1 MRRSVIIIVSLISAV
16 ALLAPTLFTQ
26 GSDPREPGRF
36 PTDVMQA
43 SQSSTQLAQSGSR
56 SLVDRLKAIRGEV
69 TSEHSNSGTA
79 AAPHAAGAAPVT
91 EPANNSSL
99 RSVLKRRGASQGAP
113 IVEPEAPQE
122 TMSDTPGL
130 VSPGP
135 VSPLNAAPITE
146 PADDAPLAEIDSS
159 RRTARRPGRAMPTF
173 NRAMVP
179 STESTPGQLTL
190 STRGPAMR
198 VETEGPKTIA
208 VGKPANYRVR
218 LVNQSD
224 EDAGNV
230 VVYVTVPNGVD
241 LSSAQARL
249 GDAQIQQDSDGNPRV
264 AWKMERVAGRSQ
276 HELAVTLQ
284 PRDNRPIELRVD
296 WAFRPAS
303 LTAQIEVQQPQLA
316 VKIQGPTDVQYGEAK
331 VFKIQLS
338 NPGNG
343 PAENVVVNLNA
354 TGAAGQPSTI
364 GTIAAGET
372 REMEIELTARQ
383 AGIMKIDAVAQGD
396 GGLQANSALE
406 VMVRRAE
413 LAIDVRAPEMV
424 FAGTD
429 TSYAIHVTN
438 RGDAT
443 AKGVILSLNL
453 PQGLENGVGIDQKP
467 ITSAQPRWR
476 LGDLTPGTER
486 VFTLQCQLTSDGQNR
501 MTANANGDGD
511 VKASGIATTLVEAIA
526 DLKLYVND
534 PKGPVPVGQDVVYE
548 VKVMNRGS
556 KAANDIELVAQFSE
570 GIEPSQVTGHRSEI
584 VPGQVVFDTIR
595 SLPAGGEMTLKI
607 TARAAKDG
615 NLRFRAELTCADSDI
630 KLVSEESTRFYTKR
644 SGATSQTA
652 GNQGEP
658 TPARR

>member
-1 MRRSVIIIVSLISAV
+1 MRRSVIITVSLISAV
-16 ALLAPTLFTQ
+16 AFLAPTLLAQ
-26 GSDPREPGRF
+26 GPDPREPGQF

-79 AAPHAAGAAPVT
+79 AAPRAVGAAPVT
-91 EPANNSSL
+91 EPDHTSSL

-113 IVEPEAPQE
+113 IVEPEAPRE
-122 TMSDTPGL
+122 TMQ

-146 PADDAPLAEIDSS
+146 PADDSSPAEIDSS
-159 RRTARRPGRAMPTF
+159 RRTARRPRRSMPTF
-173 NRAMVP
+173 SPALVHNSD
-179 STESTPGQLTL
+179 STSGQQLTL
-190 STRGPAMR
+190 STQGPAMR

-224 EDAGNV
+224 DDAGNV
-230 VVYVTVPNGVD
+230 VVYVTVPSGVD
-241 LSSAQARL
+241 LSSADARL

-316 VKIQGPTDVQYGEAK
+316 VNIQGPTDVQYGEAK

-354 TGAAGQPSTI
+354 TGAAEQPSTI

-396 GGLQANSALE
+396 GGLQASSALE

-429 TSYAIHVTN
+429 TSYTIHVTN

-453 PQGLENGVGIDQKP
+453 PQGIKDGVGIDQKP
-467 ITSAQPRWR
+467 MTSAQPRWR

-486 VFTLQCQLTSDGQNR
+486 VFTLQCQLTSGGQNR
-501 MTANANGDGD
+501 LTANANGEGD
-511 VKASGIATTLVEAIA
+511 VKASGVVTTMVEAIA

-548 VKVMNRGS
+548 VKVINRGS
-556 KAANDIELVAQFSE
+556 KAANDIELVAQFSD
-570 GIEPSQVTGHRSEI
+570 GIEPTQVTGHRSEI
-584 VPGQVVFDTIR
+584 VPGQVLFDTIR

-615 NLRFRAELTCADSDI
+615 NLRFRAELTCADSDT
-630 KLVSEESTRFYTKR
+630 KLVSEENTRFYAKS